1 MSHFYKFNTMDLAV
15 TFAALSI
22 TLENHGM
29 NSILEYLTIKA
40 LMSYDG
46 KWDKPI
52 VDETQLK
59 LYLSQNIS
67 EIEFQNTT
75 TLFTQNI
82 MNDVGNNV
90 VFPGLYDNGVNV
102 LQTQIETINKLRNS
116 LPEKFKFEVLPAI
129 NLMLFLSNTISEI
142 NGYQRNMDIS
152 TDEKV
157 EITIPTSNEL
167 NKIKSSLVF
176 SFEFL
181 EKICRLIEVDISAL
195 DSFLL
200 NFYDI
205 DNYTNEIG
213 NSNNPI
219 FLKPLIK
226 VQAAYLIVSPTS
238 IVSSLVHFI
247 WRKCQEFGCIE
258 NVMKSY
264 HNDIDRR
271 VFYNSINL
279 GIKNDDII
287 LNDLKQINDFNS
299 SSFII
304 DSDKIVN
311 IVFIHDL
318 GKGYNSESLF
328 ENNVFITSGNEEDY
342 IIEINGKHKAQNP
355 DHKIFTLAIFS
366 SIGRDNY
373 LLFSSEL
380 GCDYFIQIQSFDF
393 LHLIKCEEMEWMDIW
408 YFMIAL
414 EEFKVSSSLGVQFD
428 FIDLYLLYKNHNYSF
443 YLDDRIPK
451 ESIISIDIE
460 GEGKSNYVKGAI
472 IKAER
477 HVVPY
482 IDDVGKVLGKIVVE
496 RFPGS
501 EKYIERY
508 YIKENQEIEF
518 YISGMPFGLWI
529 KTDSED
535 SENEYET
542 NYFII
547 EAICYWINELKPF
560 INNMIKG
567 KFKPLKI
574 SVSISD
580 FNKFDEFARKAG
592 KIYEQ
597 DEIFKYLIKGQLLE
611 VEMSSKIASLI
622 FRSDNFAEICIM
634 KFLISKIFS
643 ILNYGEIDYLKIDK
657 MISKVMPLGDKKML
671 LFNSYN
677 TDICLY
683 KFSNEKFKFLKESR
697 VQHYMDKLP
706 SIIGSTFPVTGE
718 VVKKEVKSKFLN
730 EVIDSLL
737 NQLRKLVANLD
748 HFEFIKFVMLNCD
761 AGWYIRTENQMR
773 LHTRKLCF
781 SVTEN
786 ILVEEKE
793 FHENLDRSMINN
805 RVLIEHLCCEFKTGV
820 KKNSIQDFDDCIA
833 IMQLINLYG
842 PQCEALES
850 EIFNVRI
857 SVLPSGRIGSN
868 YHEFVNGFFENYRT
882 ERQKQNIYNS
892 EDAFQNYY
900 QENTD
905 DVNKKT
911 PQIVDDAFKSEF
923 GISVSDLLLVIIIL
937 EEYALKNK
945 LSIVEISKTE
955 ILRILL
961 IDSGL
966 TLATV
971 ESALNLLCLTDQN
984 GVDYI
989 TNAPWK
995 YNRRLSYLQKP
1006 LILINR
1012 KKEPDSVILFTPRH
1026 LTMSQRLLK
1035 HLMVSN
1041 RYKVNQ
1047 ASKVKTAL
1055 SIFKEERSEIII
1067 KEVKDWLAY
1076 NDINNFYTDVWI
1088 GPKKELKHSKLLGD
1102 VDILVIDNQH
1112 KVILSI
1118 ECKRT
1123 EEAKNISQLIQQK
1136 KDYLDKE
1143 KSYLKKHLIRH
1154 KFLIEDQTEVS
1165 KVFKIKKDEYE
1176 VYSCLIS
1183 YEILGIKF
1191 LLDIELP
1198 MQIFSL
1204 FEIKQMTYNE
1214 FVKQLKLFK

>member
-1 MSHFYKFNTMDLAV
+1 MDLAI

-22 TLENHGM
+22 IPENHGK
-29 NSILEYLTIKA
+29 NLILDYLTIDA
-40 LMSYDG
+40 LKSYDG
-46 KWDKPI
+46 KRDKPI
-52 VDETQLK
+52 IDDIGLNH
-59 LYLSQNIS
+59 YISQNLYDLQ
-67 EIEFQNTT
+67 FQNAT

-82 MNDVGNNV
+82 MNEVGNNT
-90 VFPGLYDNGVNV
+90 VFPGLYENGVEV
-102 LQTQIETINKLRNS
+102 LQTQINIINKLRNS
-116 LPEKFKFEVLPAI
+116 LPEKFKIDVIPAI
-129 NLMLFLSNTISEI
+129 NLMLFLSNTISKI
-142 NGYQRNMDIS
+142 NEYQRNIDIS

-157 EITIPTSNEL
+157 EIYIPTSKDL

-176 SFEFL
+176 PTEFV
-181 EKICRLIEVDISAL
+181 ENICKVTKANISVL

-205 DNYTNEIG
+205 DNYKNELG

-219 FLKPLIK
+219 NLKPLIK
-226 VQAAYLIVSPTS
+226 VEAAYLLVSPTN

-247 WRKCQEFGCIE
+247 WKKCIE
-258 NVMKSY
+258 F
-264 HNDIDRR
+264 DCIDLIIKGFHSEIDQTI
-271 VFYNSINL
+271 FYRIRNFGLKAESIVQ
-279 GIKNDDII
+279 K
-287 LNDLKQINDFNS
+287 DLMQVNEFNS
-299 SSFII
+299 CSFII
-304 DSDKIVN
+304 DADKLVS

-318 GKGYNSESLF
+318 GVGYNSESLF
-328 ENNVFITSGNEEDY
+328 DDNFYTTTGKEEDY
-342 IIEINGKHKAQNP
+342 IIEINGKLKAEHP
-355 DHKIFTLAIFS
+355 DYKILSIALFS
-366 SIGRDNY
+366 SIGRDFY
-373 LLFSSEL
+373 TMYSDLRSE
-380 GCDYFIQIQSFDF
+380 YFIQIPSFDF
-393 LHLIKCEEMEWMDIW
+393 LHLSKCEEIDWVDIW
-408 YFMIAL
+408 YFIIAL
-414 EEFKVSSSLGVQFD
+414 QDFKVSSGFGVQLD
-428 FIDLYLLYKNHNYSF
+428 FIDLYHLYINRKHSF

-451 ESIISIDIE
+451 DSIISIDIE
-460 GEGKSNYVKGAI
+460 GNGKSNYSKDATL
-472 IKAER
+472 KADR
-477 HVVPY
+477 HIVPY
-482 IDDVGKVLGKIVVE
+482 INDDGKYVGKIVVE

-508 YIKENQEIEF
+508 YVKKNYQDIEY
-518 YISGMPFGLWI
+518 YISGMAFGLWI
-529 KTDSED
+529 KADPED
-535 SENEYET
+535 SENEFET
-542 NYFII
+542 HYFII
-547 EAICYWINELKPF
+547 DAICYWINELKPF
-560 INNMIKG
+560 INSMING
-567 KFKPLKI
+567 EFKPLKI
-574 SVSISD
+574 KIKISD
-580 FNKFDEFARKAG
+580 FSKFDEYARKVG
-592 KIYEQ
+592 NEYEQ
-597 DEIFKYLIKGQLLE
+597 EELFKELSKGQLLE
-611 VEMSSKIASLI
+611 VEISSKIASQI
-622 FRSDNFAEICIM
+622 FRSDNLAEICIM

-643 ILNYGEIDYLKIDK
+643 SLNYDEIDYLKVEK

-671 LFNSYN
+671 LFNSN
-677 TDICLY
+677 NSDISLY
-683 KFSNEKFKFLKESR
+683 KFSNEKFRFLKESR
-697 VQHYMDKLP
+697 IQHYMDKLP
-706 SIIGSTFPVTGE
+706 SIIGSNYPEEGE
-718 VVKKEVKSKFLN
+718 IFDKEVKTKFLN
-730 EVIDSLL
+730 KVIDSLL
-737 NQLRKLVANLD
+737 NQLRKLVADLD

-761 AGWYIRTENQMR
+761 AGWYVRTENQMR

-805 RVLIEHLCCEFKTGV
+805 RVLIEHLCCEFKTGA
-820 KKNSIQDFDDCIA
+820 KKFSIQDFDDCIA
-833 IMQLINLYG
+833 LMQLIILYG
-842 PQCEALES
+842 NHREALES

-868 YHEFVNGFFENYRT
+868 YHEFVNVFFENYRT

-911 PQIVDDAFKSEF
+911 PQIIDDAFKSEF

-966 TLATV
+966 TLGTV

-1006 LILINR
+1006 LILLNR
-1012 KKEPDSVILFTPRH
+1012 KKEPDLVILFTPRH
-1026 LTMSQRLLK
+1026 LTMSQRQLK

-1055 SIFKEERSEIII
+1055 SIFKVERSEIII

-1076 NDINNFYTDVWI
+1076 NDINNFHTDVWI
-1088 GPKKELKHSKLLGD
+1088 GPKMKLKYSRPIGD
-1102 VDILVIDNQH
+1102 IDILIIDNHH

-1123 EEAKNISQLIQQK
+1123 EEANNISQLIQQK
-1136 KDYLDKE
+1136 EDYLDKD
-1143 KSYLKKHLIRH
+1143 KSYLKKHFIRH

-1165 KVFKIKKDEYE
+1165 KVFKIKKDQYE
-1176 VYSCLIS
+1176 VHSCLIS

-1191 LLDIELP
+1191 LPNIELP

-1204 FEIKQMTYNE
+1204 FEIKQMSYNE